1 VNNTVFSPL
10 DVAGFGVILTSGARR
25 AAILVTLVT
34 GSLIASTAFAQT
46 LPDIRPAPG
55 SQPLVVNRVFGLV
68 PVVDTPSLSDDEVA
82 PLSNRQKFEFFFR
95 TAIDP
100 GTAIIAVTGA
110 GIDSK
115 GSAQPAYE
123 GAAAFGKKA
132 GAIAADYASNTLISR
147 SLLPMILRQ
156 DPRFFRMEGGSVGSR
171 AMYAATRVFVA
182 HTDSGHNTLNTSLL
196 GGTALSTA
204 LANVYYPDRN
214 RNGTDTAIRYGI
226 DIGIN
231 MTVNVV
237 REFWKLH
244 R

>member
-1 VNNTVFSPL
+1 MGRRTNRATANQHR
-10 DVAGFGVILTSGARR
+10 TSGKARS
-25 AAILVTLVT
+25 AP
-34 GSLIASTAFAQT
+34 AQ
-46 LPDIRPAPG
+46 
-55 SQPLVVNRVFGLV
+55 
-68 PVVDTPSLSDDEVA
+68 SDDRDLDK
-82 PLSNRQKFEFFFR
+82 LSHSERIVIR
-95 TAIDP
+95 
-100 GTAIIAVTGA
+100 
-110 GIDSK
+110 
-115 GSAQPAYE
+115 
-123 GAAAFGKKA
+123 
-132 GAIAADYASNTLISR
+132 GAITFVRGREEVRSLRRLRRS

-196 GGTALSTA
+196 VGTALSTA

-214 RNGTDTAIRYGI
+214 RNGANTAIRYGI
-226 DIGIN
+226 DIEIN